1 MSAADGSAPPAGQ
14 AEVIVYTRLGCGY
27 CTRLLA
33 LLRREQIAFTHHDLT
48 SDMPRRAW
56 LEGVTGSHT
65 LPQVFIGG
73 TFVGG
78 CTDVEALHRSG
89 KLATLLAAP

>member
-1 MSAADGSAPPAGQ
+1 MSAVTPAQ
-14 AEVIVYTRLGCGY
+14 VEVIVYTRQGCGY

-33 LLRREQIAFTHHDLT
+33 LLAREHIAFTHHDLT
-48 SDMPRRAW
+48 GDQSRRAW

-65 LPQVFIGG
+65 LPQTFIGG
-73 TFVGG
+73 TPVGG

-89 KLATLLAAP
+89 KLRALLTPSP